1 MEYWY
6 YRNMPGISGER
17 ELATES
23 QLVSAIEEML
33 RQRLPPSWS
42 VGIERE
48 PRNGTTRHD
57 ARILLRSPDGRSHA
71 LDVELKRTVQ
81 PRDVP
86 RLAQFFNGQRQA
98 SDERGGVVAARY
110 LSPSVRSSLIDA
122 GLSYIDGTGNVYIR
136 MDEPALYVVDRG
148 ADKDPWI
155 GPGRPKGTLKG
166 APAARVVRTLV
177 DRSGGW
183 KVRELI
189 SASGASTGSVYRV
202 LEFLEAE
209 GLVVREQRGLISG
222 VNWSEIVRRWSLD
235 YQFLRTNAV
244 TNWIAVRGVSSAIDR
259 AVQDDSD
266 NYAVTGSVAAATWSE
281 YAPARSLMVYAD
293 EPNVLA
299 DKWGLR
305 PAESGTNV
313 IIAEPAY
320 SALTVGARRRA
331 DGLRVAAPVQVVA
344 DLLTGPGRAPSE
356 GEALIDWM
364 EANEPVWR

>member
-1 MEYWY
+1 M
-6 YRNMPGISGER
+6 SGSGGAR
-17 ELATES
+17 ELATEG

-33 RQRLPPSWS
+33 RQRLPSSWS

-48 PRNGTTRHD
+48 PQNRAARCD
-57 ARILLRSPDGRSHA
+57 ANLLLRSPDGRSYA
-71 LDVELKRTVQ
+71 LDVEVKRTVQ
-81 PRDVP
+81 PRDVS
-86 RLAQFFNGQRQA
+86 RIAQNFESNRRGDKRQ
-98 SDERGGVVAARY
+98 GGVVAARY

-136 MDEPALYVVDRG
+136 MDEPALYVADRG

-155 GPGRPKGTLKG
+155 GPGRPKGSLKG
-166 APAARVVRTLV
+166 APAARIVRTLV
-177 DRSGGW
+177 DRPGSW

-209 GLVVREQRGLISG
+209 GLVVRGQRGLIG
-222 VNWSEIVRRWSLD
+222 DVNWSEIVRRWSLD

-244 TNWIAVRGVSSAIDR
+244 TNWIAVRGVDSAIDR
-259 AVQDDSD
+259 AAKDDSES
-266 NYAVTGSVAAATWSE
+266 YAVTGSVAAATWSE
-281 YAPARSLMVYAD
+281 DAPARSLMVYAD

-313 IIAEPAY
+313 LIAEPAY

-331 DGLRVAAPVQVVA
+331 DGLRIAAPTQVVT

-356 GEALIDWM
+356 GEELINWM
-364 EANEPVWR
+364 EANESAWR